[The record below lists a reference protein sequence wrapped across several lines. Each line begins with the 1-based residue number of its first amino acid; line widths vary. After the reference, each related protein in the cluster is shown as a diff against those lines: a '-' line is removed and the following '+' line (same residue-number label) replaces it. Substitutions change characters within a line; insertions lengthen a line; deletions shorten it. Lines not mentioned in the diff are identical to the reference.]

1 MAGALFCREETTHDH
16 FMILEKLIRCWGKP
30 LSLYTDSRAL
40 FTPRID
46 TRPKSSGDTQLTRA
60 KDELCIELIL
70 ARSPQAKGRVERMAG
85 KFQDRLATALRLGE
99 LPPSLR
105 PTGC

>member
-1 MAGALFCREETTHDH
+1 MAGAPFCREETTHDY
-16 FMILEKLIRCWGKP
+16 FLLLEELIRCWGKP

-70 ARSPQAKGRVERMAG
+70 PRSPQAKGHMERMAG
-85 KFQDRLATALRLGE
+85 RFQDRLATELRLGE
-99 LPPSLR
+99 LPP
-105 PTGC
+105 